1 MSLSLCMIVKDEAAN
16 LPRCLDSVQGLVDEM
31 VILDTGS
38 SDETIAI
45 ATQYGARVDR
55 GEWQHDFAAARNQ
68 TLERATG
75 DWILVLD
82 ADESLVPE
90 AIPAIQAAMGNEN
103 HVLVNLVRQEVG
115 AVQSP
120 YSLVSRLFRRR
131 SDLRFQRAYHE
142 LIDDSVMALV
152 QREPHWQVITLSPVA
167 IRHWGYQPGTI
178 AERQKRDRARTML
191 EKALAQQPD
200 DAYLCS
206 KLGALYLD
214 SGQVEKGLVLLH
226 RGLKANPTE
235 AGVLYDLHY
244 HLGIAYSRVNQ
255 LQAAIGHYQQ
265 ATQQP
270 ILALLKLAAYN
281 NWGSVLK
288 EQGDLAGAEA
298 AYQTVLQL
306 DPNFALGY
314 YNLGLT
320 LRAQGR
326 LQGAVAAY
334 QQALRLNP
342 HHAEAY
348 QNMGVVLLKLGSIP
362 ASLNAFRRAIALHQ
376 QQGNAAEADRLR
388 QGLAEMGWEL

>member
-16 LPRCLDSVQGLVDEM
+16 LPRCLESVQGLVDEL

-38 SDETIAI
+38 TDETLAI
-45 ATQYGARVDR
+45 ATRYGAKVDR
-55 GEWQHDFAAARNQ
+55 ITWQDDFAAARNQ
-68 TLERATG
+68 TLARATG

-82 ADESLVPE
+82 ADETVVPE
-90 AIPAIQAAMGNEN
+90 AFPGIQAAMANPQ
-103 HVLVNLVRQEVG
+103 HLLVNLVRQEVG

-131 SDLRFQRAYHE
+131 SEIRFQRPYHE
-142 LIDDSVMALV
+142 LIDDSVAALL
-152 QREPHWQVITLSPVA
+152 QQEPGWQVITLAPVA
-167 IRHWGYQPGTI
+167 LRHWGYQPGTL
-178 AERQKRDRARTML
+178 AERQKFTRAKTLL
-191 EKALAQQPD
+191 EKALAQQPN

-226 RGLKANPTE
+226 RGLKQRPTE

-244 HLGIAYSRVNQ
+244 HLGIAYSRINQ
-255 LQAAIGHYQQ
+255 PQAAIGHYQQ

-270 ILALLKLAAYN
+270 ILPLLKLAAYN
-281 NWGSVLK
+281 NWGSLLK
-288 EQGDLAGAEA
+288 EQGDLRGAEA

-348 QNMGVVLLKLGSIP
+348 QNMGVVLLKLGSLP
-362 ASLNAFRRAIALHQ
+362 ASLNAFRQAIALHT
-376 QQGNAAEADRLR
+376 QQGNPSEAERLR

>member
-16 LPRCLDSVQGLVDEM
+16 LPRCLESVQGVVDEM

-38 SDETIAI
+38 SDATIAI
-45 ATQYGARVDR
+45 ATAYGAKVDR
-55 GEWQHDFAAARNQ
+55 IEWPNDFAAARNQ
-68 TLERATG
+68 SLARATG

-90 AIPAIQAAMGNEN
+90 VIPTLQAAMSAEN
-103 HVLVNLVRQEVG
+103 HLLVNLVRQEVG
-115 AVQSP
+115 ALQSP

-131 SDLRFQRAYHE
+131 SDLQFQRAYHE
-142 LIDDSVMALV
+142 LIDDSVAALL
-152 QREPHWQVITLSPVA
+152 QREPHWQVITLAPVA
-167 IRHWGYQPGTI
+167 IRHWGYEPGTI
-178 AERQKRDRARTML
+178 AARQKRARAQAML
-191 EKALAQQPD
+191 EQALAQQPA

-214 SGQVEKGLVLLH
+214 NGQVAKGLVLLH
-226 RGLKANPTE
+226 RGLNANPTE
-235 AGVLYDLHY
+235 AEVLYDLHY
-244 HLGIAYSRVNQ
+244 HLGIAYSRINQ
-255 LQAAIGHYQQ
+255 PQAAIGHYQQ

-281 NWGSVLK
+281 NWGSLLK

-306 DPNFALGY
+306 DPHFALGY

-342 HHAEAY
+342 DHAEAY
-348 QNMGVVLLKLGSIP
+348 QNMGVVLLKLGSVP
-362 ASLNAFRRAIALHQ
+362 ASMNAFRRAIALHR
-376 QQGNAAEADRLR
+376 QQGNPEEADRLR
-388 QGLAEMGWEL
+388 QGLGEMGWQL

>member
-1 MSLSLCMIVKDEAAN
+1 MIVKDEAAN
-16 LPRCLDSVQGLVDEM
+16 LPRCLESVQGVVDEM

-38 SDETIAI
+38 SDATIAI
-45 ATQYGARVDR
+45 ATQYGAKVDR
-55 GEWQHDFAAARNQ
+55 IAWQHDFAAARNQ
-68 TLERATG
+68 TLARATG

-90 AIPAIQAAMGNEN
+90 VVPMLQAAMAGTN
-103 HVLVNLVRQEVG
+103 HLLVNLVRQEVG

-131 SDLRFQRAYHE
+131 SDLRFERAYHE
-142 LIDDSVMALV
+142 LIDDSVTALL
-152 QREPHWQVITLSPVA
+152 QREPHWQVVTLSPVA
-167 IRHWGYQPGTI
+167 IRHWGYEPGTI
-178 AERQKRDRARTML
+178 AERQKLTRAKTIL
-191 EKALAQQPD
+191 EQALAQQPN

-206 KLGALYLD
+206 KLGAVYLD

-235 AGVLYDLHY
+235 PGVLYDLHY
-244 HLGIAYSRVNQ
+244 HLGIAYSRINQ
-255 LQAAIGHYQQ
+255 PQAAIGHYQQ

-281 NWGSVLK
+281 NWGSLLK

-334 QQALRLNP
+334 QQALRLQP
-342 HHAEAY
+342 DHAEAY

-362 ASLNAFRRAIALHQ
+362 ASMNAFRRAIALHT
-376 QQGNAAEADRLR
+376 QQGNREEVDRLR
-388 QGLAEMGWEL
+388 QGLAEMGWQL